1 MADSRDGSRSRGAS
15 CDRLPVRHRHCDP
28 DLADTAAFCQHYGY
42 ALDDSANAILVAG
55 KSEERPVV
63 CCVVLASTRLD
74 VNGVVRK
81 RLGSRKASFASPE
94 ETMERSG
101 GMMIGGVTPFGLP
114 GDSGPIDALVMSA
127 QVIVGGEVE
136 TEKTCARPR
145 QSLRCPLL
153 RCRSLVNHRLAVLVH
168 LICRCARCR
177 PGRHVSRLFLVR
189 RLTGRKLDR
198 TLATCGRRAIWVR
211 WIRS

>member
-1 MADSRDGSRSRGAS
+1 MD
-15 CDRLPVRHRHCDP
+15 PVLAALRATDYPFDVVNCDP
-28 DLADTAAFCQHYGY
+28 DLADTSAFCEHYGF

-101 GMMIGGVTPFGLP
+101 GMMIGGVTPWAFWRSAGLDRCA
-114 GDSGPIDALVMSA
+114 GDGAHAGDCRWGKSSPKGSVSAEAIAALPDGRGRRV
-127 QVIVGGEVE
+127 
-136 TEKTCARPR
+136 AR
-145 QSLRCPLL
+145 QG
-153 RCRSLVNHRLAVLVH
+153 HRLAAARSSH
-168 LICRCARCR
+168 LSVCSVPARATR
-177 PGRHVSRLFLVR
+177 ASIVPRSTTDRSA
-189 RLTGRKLDR
+189 KLDR